1 MCCQV
6 KCLQALLHQCT
17 LQQKKGQHPIAF
29 WTKLITSYL
38 REWEA
43 TLASWILC
51 VGIDRCLRLYTSQ
64 ESPLLLYHLLTC
76 SQHLPF
82 RVSAERLSHF
92 AVVHCSSN
100 TLQEGRG
107 LEVKRG
113 QFSYK
118 QPAGQSELGFF
129 LGCVHMKF
137 SRQ

>member
-1 MCCQV
+1 MHSCISAPCNKRRV
-6 KCLQALLHQCT
+6 NILLH
-17 LQQKKGQHPIAF
+17 F
-29 WTKLITSYL
+29 WTKSITSYL
-38 REWEA
+38 RECEA

-64 ESPLLLYHLLTC
+64 ESPLVLYHLLTC

-118 QPAGQSELGFF
+118 RRLGNRNWVFF
-129 LGCVHMKF
+129 GLCAYEILQTIRHAHT
-137 SRQ
+137 